1 MLYDMLGCSIHNG
14 FKRINFGRTAMEIK
28 SSIGAKPEQL
38 FGWMQHKNTMV
49 NRNLGFIFNLLEPK
63 AKWIERNPFKS

>member
-1 MLYDMLGCSIHNG
+1 
-14 FKRINFGRTAMEIK
+14 MEIK

-49 NRNLGFIFNLLEPK
+49 NPNLGFIFNLLEPK